1 MNTIEIRNLTKKYGQ
16 TTVLDNVSA
25 YFEAGKIYGLVGR
38 NGSGKTM
45 LMKHI
50 CGFVRPTSGCVL
62 ISGKTVGKD
71 IAMPDSLGIIIET
84 PGFLPDYSGKK
95 NLKLLAALRNRI
107 GEKEIVEA
115 MKLVGLDPGMKKH
128 VGKYSLGMRQRLGI
142 AQALMEDPDI
152 LLLDEPLSG
161 LDNDGVKEMYQ
172 VLLSQKEKGK
182 LIVIASHSNED
193 IAVLC
198 NEIFRFDKGRIVEH
212 MVVP

>member
-1 MNTIEIRNLTKKYGQ
+1 MGIGSQGNPL
-16 TTVLDNVSA
+16 SCA
-25 YFEAGKIYGLVGR
+25 YKMY
-38 NGSGKTM
+38 
-45 LMKHI
+45 
-50 CGFVRPTSGCVL
+50 P
-62 ISGKTVGKD
+62 
-71 IAMPDSLGIIIET
+71 GIT
-84 PGFLPDYSGKK
+84 D
-95 NLKLLAALRNRI
+95 NLKGGNVAISVHMKIRDGLMWMVKGTGEDGNAA
-107 GEKEIVEA
+107 EKPAEDGDQTQYPGLQVCCDSDFDFSRHVFV
-115 MKLVGLDPGMKKH
+115 LVGLDPGMKKH